1 MAGAAPYNDERARE
15 IIKTHIGLEGPALPI
30 LHAMMEEFGHV
41 PDAAV
46 KEMAEALNVS
56 RAEMHGVVTFYH
68 YFRTHKPGQ
77 RTVQICRAEA
87 CQARGCQALERHAR
101 ETLGI
106 DFHETSADGRTSLEM
121 VFCMG
126 NCATGPAIRIDGRLH
141 SHVTPEKFD
150 ALLAHQEDAQ

>member
-68 YFRTHKPGQ
+68 DFHREPHGRHTLK
-77 RTVQICRAEA
+77 ICRAES
-87 CQARGCQALERHAR
+87 CQSRSE
-101 ETLGI
+101 
-106 DFHETSADGRTSLEM
+106 D
-121 VFCMG
+121 
-126 NCATGPAIRIDGRLH
+126 
-141 SHVTPEKFD
+141 HV
-150 ALLAHQEDAQ
+150 